1 MPTNASRLKAFP
13 TCGNQPGPHYIA
25 DLGAEARDLIDSL
38 AASGQKLCL
47 ISPLGP
53 LGEEAYPYSVQSIW
67 AGNPLLLSLEDLRP
81 LGLLFT
87 DELAGLPEGRAHDTA
102 RFTFTHYK
110 LPLLHRALGRL
121 SGTLRQAFY
130 AFCYVERHWLDDYVL
145 FASLNHEQAA
155 PWYEWSPALR
165 ERAPLAMAAAR
176 RRLQEERRFHAFCQF
191 IFRRQWHALR
201 DYARE
206 RGVELVG
213 ASPIAIVLNSAERWA
228 QHQSCSRP
236 VYAWR
241 NMTLLSL
248 RGG

>member
-1 MPTNASRLKAFP
+1 MSTDAHRLKVFP
-13 TCGNQPGPHYIA
+13 ACGSQPGSHYIA
-25 DLGAEARDLIDSL
+25 DLGAEARHLIDLL

-53 LGEEAYPYSVQSIW
+53 LDEAACPYSVQSAW

-87 DELAGLPEGRAHDTA
+87 DELASLPEGRAPYRA
-102 RFTFTHYK
+102 RFPFTHYK

-121 SGTLRQAFY
+121 SGPLRQAFY
-130 AFCYVERHWLDDYVL
+130 AFCYLEQHWLDDYVL

-155 PWYEWSPALR
+155 PWYEWSPELR
-165 ERAPLAMAAAR
+165 DREPLAMATAR

-213 ASPIAIVLNSAERWA
+213 ASPIAVGLNSADHWA
-228 QHQSCSRP
+228 QHQQCGNP
-236 VYAWR
+236 VYEWQ
-241 NMTLLSL
+241 NMTAMALS
-248 RGG
+248 GG